1 MKLHCGTLLQ
11 GRGQRAELSPSFSRP
26 IDIVVSKHLNI
37 TRVLKTDIR
46 TREDL
51 LWTWGHCPYRGI
63 CPLYSVDSSPLHTYN
78 PSRPCASTWRNELA
92 GWKVFPYFNLSR
104 IAVHVVQGMNILR
117 TTWFGGASP
126 FVVHAESRC
135 GRSGASCNIGTLDIV
150 ERTSDGVVVYRRVL
164 QRVLH
169 GVGGVS
175 DIRHILHR

>member
-117 TTWFGGASP
+117 TTWFGGASLSSHMRK
-126 FVVHAESRC
+126 VVAGGAVLPVILGLWTLSREPLMAL
-135 GRSGASCNIGTLDIV
+135 SSTV
-150 ERTSDGVVVYRRVL
+150 ECYSACFMVLGVYR
-164 QRVLH
+164 
-169 GVGGVS
+169 
-175 DIRHILHR
+175 I